1 MIISATGAAFG
12 MRREAEYTAAR
23 KMQDFLQVTGIV
35 LKSIPVG
42 EYDRAVTILTTGK
55 GKISAFARNARKQN
69 NRFMAAASPF
79 CFGKFKLYAG
89 RNSYTVAEA
98 EISNYFEELRE
109 DLEGA
114 CYGMY
119 FLEVADYYTREN
131 NDEAE
136 MLKLLYQSLRALS
149 HKNLDNRLVRVVYE
163 CKAMAVNG
171 EFPGVPNKQEL
182 SDSAVYALDFITYT
196 AVEKIYTFAVRES
209 VLAELQE
216 VAADYREKIWG
227 HPFKSLEMLDLLPK
241 K

>member
-1 MIISATGAAFG
+1 
-12 MRREAEYTAAR
+12 
-23 KMQDFLQVTGIV
+23 
-35 LKSIPVG
+35 
-42 EYDRAVTILTTGK
+42 
-55 GKISAFARNARKQN
+55 
-69 NRFMAAASPF
+69 
-79 CFGKFKLYAG
+79 
-89 RNSYTVAEA
+89 
-98 EISNYFEELRE
+98 
-109 DLEGA
+109 
-114 CYGMY
+114 
-119 FLEVADYYTREN
+119 
-131 NDEAE
+131 

>member
-1 MIISATGAAFG
+1 
-12 MRREAEYTAAR
+12 
-23 KMQDFLQVTGIV
+23 MQDFLQVTGIV

-69 NRFMAAASPF
+69 NRFMAAVSPF

-89 RNSYTVAEA
+89 RNSYTMAEA
-98 EISNYFEELRE
+98 EISNYFEELRG

-119 FLEVADYYTREN
+119 FLEVADFYTREN

-136 MLKLLYQSLRALS
+136 MLKLLYQSLRALL
-149 HKNLDNRLVRVVYE
+149 HKNLDNRLVRAVYE

-171 EFPGVPNKQEL
+171 EFPGAPGDGKL
-182 SDSAVYALDFITYT
+182 SESAAYTLEFIASTP
-196 AVEKIYTFAVRES
+196 VEKLYTFTVAQS
-209 VLAELQE
+209 VLAELE
-216 VAADYREKIWG
+216 DVAEKYRERIWG
-227 HPFKSLEMLDLLPK
+227 HHFKSLEMLESL
-241 K
+241 